1 MYLSVQKL
9 HPSAKLP
16 LRATKDSAGCDLY
29 ACLDKPLTI
38 APGEIAKIPTGL
50 AIAPSRKDIAICIF
64 PRSGLSTKHG
74 ITLANSVGLV
84 DSDYRGE
91 LMIPLINHVAEAFTV
106 ESVMRVA
113 QLVVLP
119 ILIPQLRE
127 VTALDETERGAG
139 GFGASGLS

>member
-74 ITLANSVGLV
+74 IPLANSVGQRLSWRAYDSPDQSRHRSFYCRIRDACGTACSSA
-84 DSDYRGE
+84 DSDS
-91 LMIPLINHVAEAFTV
+91 PA
-106 ESVMRVA
+106 
-113 QLVVLP
+113 
-119 ILIPQLRE
+119 
-127 VTALDETERGAG
+127 AG
-139 GFGASGLS
+139 GHCTG

>member
-64 PRSGLSTKHG
+64 P
-74 ITLANSVGLV
+74 VPV
-84 DSDYRGE
+84 C
-91 LMIPLINHVAEAFTV
+91 
-106 ESVMRVA
+106 
-113 QLVVLP
+113 LP
-119 ILIPQLRE
+119 SMALPWQ
-127 VTALDETERGAG
+127 TALAWWTAIIV
-139 GFGASGLS
+139 ASL

>member
-91 LMIPLINHVAEAFTV
+91 LMIPLIKIGRAHV
-106 ESVMRVA
+106 
-113 QLVVLP
+113 
-119 ILIPQLRE
+119 
-127 VTALDETERGAG
+127 
-139 GFGASGLS
+139 